1 MEANFRKVKGIK
13 HGIASIT
20 KKELKKQL
28 VELNILILR
37 WCFYSMNHAYKIC
50 TSLTPS
56 ATP

>member
-1 MEANFRKVKGIK
+1 MVLQGLR
-13 HGIASIT
+13 
-20 KKELKKQL
+20 KKELKKIL

-37 WCFYSMNHAYKIC
+37 WCFYNMNHAYKIG